1 MDIIII
7 GAGPAGL
14 TAALYALRANKKVLI
29 LESKTYG
36 GQIINANHIENYPAI
51 LDISGVDFATN
62 LYNQVINLGGEIIFE
77 EVLSISEDKKVT
89 TTNNVYQ
96 ASAIII
102 ATGLE
107 RRKLGLPH
115 EEELTGK
122 GISYCATCDGAFFR
136 DKKVAVIGAGNTALD
151 DALYLSD
158 IANTVYLIYR
168 GQDVRGSIRSL
179 DKIKTKENI
188 QVLSNTIVT
197 SLNGTDKLSS
207 IDIKTGDQTRTLD
220 VDGVFILI
228 GGIPNQ
234 SIYNHIIKTD
244 KDGYIE
250 AMDDVYTNI
259 SGIFVCGDVR
269 KKELRQ
275 LVTATSDGAMAAT
288 AAIKYLDEGN

>member
-14 TAALYALRANKKVLI
+14 TTALYALRANKKVLI

-51 LDISGVDFATN
+51 LDISGVDFAMN

-89 TTNNVYQ
+89 TNNNVYQ

-234 SIYNHIIKTD
+234 SIYNQLINTD

-250 AMDDVYTNI
+250 ATNDVYTNK

-288 AAIKYLDEGN
+288 AAIKYLDEGC

>member
-62 LYNQVINLGGEIIFE
+62 LYNQVISLGGEIIFE
-77 EVLSISEDKKVT
+77 EVISISEDKKVT
-89 TTNNVYQ
+89 TTSNVYQ
-96 ASAIII
+96 ARAIII

-122 GISYCATCDGAFFR
+122 GVSYCATCDGAFFR
-136 DKKVAVIGAGNTALD
+136 DKRVAVIGAGNTALD

-197 SLNGTDKLSS
+197 ALNGTDKLSS
-207 IDIKTGDQTRTLD
+207 IDIKTGDQTSTID
-220 VDGVFILI
+220 MDGVFILI

-234 SIYNHIIKTD
+234 AIYNQLINTD

-250 AMDDVYTNI
+250 ATDDVYTNK

-275 LVTATSDGAMAAT
+275 LVTATADGAMAAT